1 LIKINNSEKFFK
13 RVNDM
18 KKKKEILID
27 IDKIRDY
34 YSDIF
39 NKPLIV
45 DRKFIN
51 HINDVLRV

>member
-1 LIKINNSEKFFK
+1 
-13 RVNDM
+13 M

-34 YSDIF
+34 YSDVF